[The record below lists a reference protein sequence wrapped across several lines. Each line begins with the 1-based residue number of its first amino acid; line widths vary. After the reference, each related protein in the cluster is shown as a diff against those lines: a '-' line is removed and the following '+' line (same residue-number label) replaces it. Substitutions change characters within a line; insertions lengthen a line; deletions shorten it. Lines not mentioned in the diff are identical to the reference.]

1 MAVSYWRERDRY
13 YRILGSKCQ
22 NCNAESFPPL
32 YRCRKCGS
40 DKLSDHEMPQEGK
53 ILAYTLLRDPM
64 TGFED
69 HDPMPIAL
77 IELNNGVR
85 IVAQL
90 ADTPPDQIS
99 VGSKVR
105 AVFRRVR
112 VNGPNGQIFY
122 GYKFAI
128 KNEKVNLTR

>member
-22 NCNAESFPPL
+22 NCGAEFFPRL

-40 DKLSDHEMPQEGK
+40 YRLSDHGMPQEGK

-64 TGFED
+64 RGFED
-69 HDPMPIAL
+69 YDPMPIAL

-90 ADTPPDQIS
+90 ADTPHDQIA
-99 VGSKVR
+99 VGSRVR

-122 GYKFAI
+122 GYKFVVLS
-128 KNEKVNLTR
+128 K